1 MTGQQLGS
9 RIGKGQSWVA
19 KVENGR
25 LLPSVADVERWA
37 AATGASADV
46 KASLVDQTT
55 ALHTESRSWRALHRP
70 SFRRRQ
76 EELRRMERQATAIRL
91 FQPNVVP
98 GLLQTAEY
106 ARHVL
111 QASGFGAEN
120 LADAVA
126 SRVERQTVLYDE
138 SKQFRFVVTEGA
150 LRWRLCPVP
159 AHLAQLDRVASL
171 STLANVSV
179 GIIPWSAYVPNRPP
193 NMFMILDDSAV
204 QVETM
209 HGLDTLKERQQVD
222 AYLAA
227 FDALDSLAQHDD
239 GARATLGRIAADVRS
254 LGD

>member
-1 MTGQQLGS
+1 LTGQELGV

-19 KVENGR
+19 KVEGGK

-37 AATGASADV
+37 DATGASVDV
-46 KASLVDQTT
+46 RAVLIDQAT
-55 ALHTESRSWRALHRP
+55 ALHTESRSWRALHGP
-70 SFRRRQ
+70 SFRRHQ
-76 EELRRMERQATAIRL
+76 EELRRMERQATTIRL

-111 QASGFGAEN
+111 QAGGYGSEN

-126 SRVERQTVLYDE
+126 ARVERSGVLYDE
-138 SKQFRFVVTEGA
+138 SKSFAFVVTEGA

-159 AHLAQLDRVASL
+159 AHLAQLDRVSSL

-179 GIIPWSAYVPNRPP
+179 GILPWDAYVPNRPP
-193 NMFMILDDSAV
+193 NMFVLLDDVAV
-204 QVETM
+204 VVETM
-209 HGLDTLKERQQVD
+209 HGEDTLKERQQVE

-227 FDALDSLAQHDD
+227 FDALDSLAQHGDD
-239 GARATLGRIAADVRS
+239 ARATLARIASDVRS
-254 LGD
+254 LSD

>member
-1 MTGQQLGS
+1 
-9 RIGKGQSWVA
+9 
-19 KVENGR
+19 
-25 LLPSVADVERWA
+25 
-37 AATGASADV
+37 
-46 KASLVDQTT
+46 
-55 ALHTESRSWRALHRP
+55 
-70 SFRRRQ
+70 
-76 EELRRMERQATAIRL
+76 MEQQATAIRL

-126 SRVERQTVLYDE
+126 SRVERQTVLYDD

-209 HGLDTLKERQQVD
+209 HGLDTLTERQQID
-222 AYLAA
+222 AYLTA
-227 FDALDSLAQHDD
+227 FDTLDSLAQHDD
-239 GARATLGRIAADVRS
+239 EARATLSRIATDLRS
-254 LGD
+254 LGN